1 MNIIE
6 KGLAVLTPEDAII
19 RREIEKY
26 LSHLLEY
33 HDYLPV
39 YSPHIGDIALFTTSG
54 HYPYYKDSMF
64 PLIEET
70 ALNIDEIR
78 DISPDRYALKP
89 MNCPF
94 HIQAYQSEP
103 RSYRDLPVRYYEF
116 GTVYRN
122 ESSGAINGMF
132 RLRGFTQDDGHIFCT
147 MEQVENEVVGCINLV
162 QEVMKKFEME
172 VTCKLSIR
180 SFEVEDQSKY
190 VGNDLDWKKAQD
202 ILLDCIPSL
211 HTLDPFGA
219 AFYGPKIDFIAKDK
233 LGRDWQLGTVQLDFN
248 LPDRFNLSYKASENG
263 SERPVMIHR
272 ALLGSLERFI
282 GILKEQGPL
291 PIWLQKEQV
300 RIIPVHEE
308 LLSYAKEVRRTM
320 KQFGIRATVDEE
332 VAPLSAKVKNC
343 IEAGVP
349 IRAVVGKQEKE
360 KEQITVH
367 DADGKEVMGYAH
379 FCTLFEEMYS

>member
-6 KGLAVLTPEDAII
+6 KGLVVLTPEDAII

-26 LSHLLEY
+26 LSRLLEY
-33 HDYLPV
+33 NDYLPV
-39 YSPHIGDIALFTTSG
+39 YSPHIGDISLFETSG

-64 PLIEET
+64 APIEEIPDT
-70 ALNIDEIR
+70 ALPVGDL
-78 DISPDRYALKP
+78 DKYLLKP

-94 HIQAYQSEP
+94 HIQAYKSEP
-103 RSYRDLPVRYYEF
+103 RSYRDLPVRFYEF

-147 MEQVENEVVGCINLV
+147 MDQVENEVVGCINLV
-162 QEVMKKFEME
+162 QEVMKKFDMT

-190 VGNDLDWKKAQD
+190 VGTDEDWKKAQD

-248 LPDRFNLSYKASENG
+248 LPERFKLAYKTKENQ

-272 ALLGSLERFI
+272 ALLGSIERFTA
-282 GILKEQGPL
+282 ILREQGPL
-291 PIWLQKEQV
+291 PIWLQKEQI
-300 RIIPVHEE
+300 RIIPVHED
-308 LLSYAKEVRRTM
+308 LVSYAIEVRRTM
-320 KQFGIRATVDEE
+320 KQFGIRATVDYE

-367 DADGKEVMGYAH
+367 DADGKEVMGCVH
-379 FCTLFEEMYS
+379 FCTLFEEIYS